1 MYNWWGLLRVGE
13 TVHVEGWAE
22 STWNISVPSLQF
34 HCELKIYLKHKVF
47 IKNNL
52 NERRETQR
60 LLIEVLLQLS

>member
-1 MYNWWGLLRVGE
+1 MYNWWGLLRVGK
-13 TVHVEGWAE
+13 TVHVEGY
-22 STWNISVPSLQF
+22 TWKISVPSLQF

-52 NERRETQR
+52 NERRETQS